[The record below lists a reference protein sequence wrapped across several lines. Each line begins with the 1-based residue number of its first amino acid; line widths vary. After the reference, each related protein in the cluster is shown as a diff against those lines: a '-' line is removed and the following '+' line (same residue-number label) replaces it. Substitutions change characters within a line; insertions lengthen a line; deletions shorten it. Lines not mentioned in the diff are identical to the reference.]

1 MLQLFLGFVKR
12 LDRCSFASP
21 RRKNTALAL
30 GKPVPMPCAGE
41 LRKGVAGRH
50 RVRPHHFVIAVWRAK
65 TKSDARLHNEAQAR
79 NRSGRTCR
87 GVLRAGAVLHLSGGT
102 RREHRRRTVYHTGHG
117 DSNSLRLEYRFLTFA
132 GTD

>member
-41 LRKGVAGRH
+41 LHKGVAGRH
-50 RVRPHHFVIAVWRAK
+50 RVRPYHFVIAVWRAK
-65 TKSDARLHNEAQAR
+65 QNRTHGYIMKLKRVIGVVGLVAVYCGPRLFFILAVAL
-79 NRSGRTCR
+79 
-87 GVLRAGAVLHLSGGT
+87 GVNIGVALFITLGMVIVIRFVLNI
-102 RREHRRRTVYHTGHG
+102 
-117 DSNSLRLEYRFLTFA
+117 DF
-132 GTD
+132 